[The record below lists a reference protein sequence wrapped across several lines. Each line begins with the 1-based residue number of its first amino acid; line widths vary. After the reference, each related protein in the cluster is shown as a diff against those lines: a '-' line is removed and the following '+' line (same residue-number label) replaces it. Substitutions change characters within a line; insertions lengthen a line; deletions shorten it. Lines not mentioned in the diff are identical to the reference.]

1 MSIQYLKMDHF
12 KAHLNKFITVTD
24 EEYASILSFFEAV
37 EVRKKQNLMLEG
49 EVCRNIYFVV
59 KGCLRKF
66 FINEKGVEHT
76 TQFAIENWWITD
88 TFAYE
93 RQMQTDF
100 NIQAVEHSTI
110 LVIDFKTQ
118 ESLFEKHP
126 IMERYFRIVYQ
137 RAYAA
142 SERKIRYL
150 YEYSREELYVHF
162 STLYPWFIQRIPQ
175 YLVASF
181 LGFTPEYLSEIK
193 AKLRS

>member
-1 MSIQYLKMDHF
+1 MSPF
-12 KAHLNKFITVTD
+12 KKHLHKFITITD
-24 EEYASILSFFEAV
+24 EEYISILSFFEV
-37 EVRKKQNLMLEG
+37 LKVKKKQNLMLEG
-49 EVCRNIYFVV
+49 EVCRTMYFVLN
-59 KGCLRKF
+59 GCLRKF

-76 TQFAIENWWITD
+76 TQFAIETWWITD

-110 LVIDFKTQ
+110 LVIDFKNQ
-118 ESLFEKHP
+118 ELLFEKHP
-126 IMERYFRIVYQ
+126 VMERYFRIIYQ

-142 SERKIRYL
+142 SERKLRYL
-150 YEYSREELYVHF
+150 AEYSREELYVHF